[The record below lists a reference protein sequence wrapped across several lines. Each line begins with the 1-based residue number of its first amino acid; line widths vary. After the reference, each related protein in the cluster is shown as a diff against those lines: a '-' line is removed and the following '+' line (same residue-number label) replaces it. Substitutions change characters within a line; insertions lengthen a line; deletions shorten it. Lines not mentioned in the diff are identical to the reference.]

1 MRAARYSR
9 AAQLGLA
16 VSFVIA
22 AGWATMLALHA
33 RPSPVEVTLDIGE
46 LRARAAEL
54 VTLFDTRDALTQPFL
69 RAQHEQWA
77 RAVRAVNANLVAAT
91 QDDPD
96 AARAHDAAVELLRI
110 AESLPS
116 ETPDAGA
123 RDRAARIAATLKAN
137 ERARTRDSQ

>member
-16 VSFVIA
+16 ISFAFA
-22 AGWATMLALHA
+22 AGWAATLALHA
-33 RPSPVEVTLDIGE
+33 RPSPVGVTLDIGE
-46 LRARAAEL
+46 LRAHAAEL
-54 VTLFDTRDALTQPFL
+54 VTLFDTRYALTQPFV

-77 RAVRAVNANLVAAT
+77 RAVRAVNGNLVAAM

-116 ETPDAGA
+116 EAPDAAA
-123 RDRAARIAATLKAN
+123 RTRAAAIAAALKAN
-137 ERARTRDSQ
+137 ERARTRVLQ